1 MIAGILTTS
10 PKSSFGVY
18 FYLNDTIEGTVKD
31 GFASKEAA
39 EQFLAEYAMDTGTS
53 MAAMGVE

>member
-1 MIAGILTTS
+1 MITVPL
-10 PKSSFGVY
+10 KSSFGVY
-18 FYLNDTIEGTVKD
+18 FYLNDNIEGTIKD

-39 EQFLAEYAMDTGTS
+39 EQFMAEYAMDTNTS